1 MKPFILRRIE
11 KVNHG
16 ILKAV
21 ESFYERESPLLVRI
35 LLALFVASF
44 GLCAIFVAR
53 DLTGTYFP
61 SITVVTAILVTV
73 FCGFM
78 SSVVITIGIA
88 LMADYLFVP
97 PIGAVLSNG
106 QAIEHF
112 LIIVI
117 MALSISVIVATL
129 RETIPKV
136 IAAKREA
143 ERVSASM
150 EKLLSTISHDIRNS
164 LGVSTMAV
172 ESMRHFC
179 DKPERLRSLIVTA
192 LSGLDQTD
200 KMIQNLLDASRIR
213 AGKPMSMK
221 FEYCDLC
228 DVVQKTFE
236 NLTFVHGERFRFAKS
251 EPIMGFW
258 NPEGIRRAIENLG
271 LNAVKYGFK
280 GTPVTI
286 VVQRKADNAVISV
299 HNEGNEIQEADR
311 AKLFDRFYRTESAE
325 EAHMKG
331 WGLGL
336 AVVNEVAEAH
346 SGVVSVESNKEAGT
360 TFSITAPIRA
370 EPSSNNEQQA
380 A

>member
-1 MKPFILRRIE
+1 MKTFILRQID

-21 ESFYERESPLLVRI
+21 ESFYDRESPLLVRI
-35 LLALFVASF
+35 LVALFIAFF
-44 GLCAIFVAR
+44 GLCAIFIAR

-73 FCGFM
+73 FSGFM

-88 LMADYLFVP
+88 LMADYLFLP
-97 PIGAVLSNG
+97 PIGAVLADG

-112 LIIVI
+112 VIIVI
-117 MALSISVIVATL
+117 MATSISVIVGTL
-129 RETIPKV
+129 RETIQKV
-136 IAAKREA
+136 VAAKREA

-172 ESMRHFC
+172 DLMQRFC
-179 DKPERLRSLIVTA
+179 DKPEGLRSLISTA

-213 AGKPMSMK
+213 AGKPISTK

-228 DVVQKTFE
+228 DLVQKTFE
-236 NLTFVHGERFRFAKS
+236 NLTFVHGERFRFTKP
-251 EPIMGFW
+251 EPIIGFW

-286 VVQRKADNAVISV
+286 IVQRNADNAMIAV

-311 AKLFDRFYRTESAE
+311 VKLFDRFYRTESAE
-325 EAHMKG
+325 EGYMKG

-336 AVVNEVAEAH
+336 VVVNEVAEAH
-346 SGVVSVESNKEAGT
+346 SGVVSVESSKEAGT
-360 TFSITAPIRA
+360 TFSITAPIRT
-370 EPSSNNEQQA
+370 EPSTDNEQQA